1 MVEPLNKLLRK
12 DEDFIWTEDCQIAF
26 ETLKRKLTSAPILAY
41 PNMNKP
47 FILTTDASNSAIG
60 YILSQKDKGNRE
72 HVIAYGGRSLSKP
85 ERNWS
90 ASDVECLAVIEG
102 IREYKTYL
110 SNNEFWVFTDHKPL
124 QYLMSQKS
132 TTGRLARWSLE
143 LQGYNFKII
152 HKEGKSN
159 VVADALSR
167 RTYENQDENVTNT
180 HSIEVFEHG
189 ATVEVEFHYESSVH
203 VTTVEPHNI
212 EPN

>member
-1 MVEPLNKLLRK
+1 MKISFGQK
-12 DEDFIWTEDCQIAF
+12 ICQFAF
-26 ETLKRKLTSAPILAY
+26 ETLKRKLTSVPILAY

-60 YILSQKDKGNRE
+60 FILSQKDKENRE
-72 HVIAYGGRSLSKP
+72 HVTAYGGRSLFKP

-90 ASDVECLAVIEG
+90 ASDVECLAVVEG

-110 SNNEFWVFTDHKPL
+110 NNEFLVFTDHKPL
-124 QYLMSQKS
+124 QYLMSQNS

-152 HKEGKSN
+152 HKGGKSN
-159 VVADALSR
+159 VVAGALSR
-167 RTYENQDENVTNT
+167 RTYENQDENVTHT

-189 ATVEVEFHYESSVH
+189 ATRS
-203 VTTVEPHNI
+203 
-212 EPN
+212 